1 MMTRRNDF
9 AVKSAKLPGG
19 LLRRAGRQDYE
30 TEKRKMLWLRR
41 KRNES
46 IIVGDDQIEILVGKV
61 DGDTV
66 RIGIEAPKSVSIM
79 RAECYLAREKGNG
92 TIFTEK
98 ESGK

>member
-1 MMTRRNDF
+1 MMTRQNDF
-9 AVKSAKLPGG
+9 AFQSAKLPGG
-19 LLRRAGRQDYE
+19 LLWRAGRQDLE
-30 TEKRKMLWLRR
+30 TEKKEMLWLRR
-41 KRNES
+41 KRNQS

-79 RAECYLAREKGNG
+79 RSECYLAREKGKG

-98 ESGK
+98 ESGE